1 QIQALHR
8 VREAWVKHRTATANQ
23 IRGLLAEFGRILS
36 PGLRHLRHLRREVA
50 LWQEQSRGTL
60 GILNGLVD
68 ELLQY
73 LSELEDRISK

>member
-36 PGLRHLRHLRREVA
+36 PGLRHLRREVA